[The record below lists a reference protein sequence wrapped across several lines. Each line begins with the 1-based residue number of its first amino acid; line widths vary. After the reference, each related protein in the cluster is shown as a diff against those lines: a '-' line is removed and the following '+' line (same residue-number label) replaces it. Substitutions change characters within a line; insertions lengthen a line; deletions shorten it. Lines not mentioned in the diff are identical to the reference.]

1 MNETSVGVVAAVC
14 VCIAITAAGVGLRV
28 WFARGRPSLC
38 GWRSGRKSSWR
49 QQYQQQS
56 SKDGSRDSESVHGL
70 SIESALDKLEGM
82 AAQRNYAYACQYA
95 EAHPIDDS
103 TGLLSSSDLE
113 LIAEHGANAWQ
124 FVADEDNVGVSV
136 RDGTEVEF
144 AGGEQSLVANLQFPN
159 EQRVYYYEVRL
170 TRLAPGT
177 NVAVGVAMRS
187 YPPLRLAGW
196 ARNSVGYHTCDGCV
210 YHSHPLDICRK
221 ARPAQTSDTLG
232 VGWRPRSGKAFFA
245 INGVIVGHVRTPW
258 AQKRLYPIVSADG
271 PCSLSVNMGTRAFVL
286 SHANMRY
293 WAVAPP
299 EGQRPPPPL
308 YHCASESLL
317 LATSPPSSVHSSST
331 HDIPPGYDDDHHQHF
346 HSAPHSAIDVDTSR
360 DD

>member
-1 MNETSVGVVAAVC
+1 M
-14 VCIAITAAGVGLRV
+14 
-28 WFARGRPSLC
+28 
-38 GWRSGRKSSWR
+38 
-49 QQYQQQS
+49 
-56 SKDGSRDSESVHGL
+56 DSESSLGL
-70 SIESALDKLEGM
+70 SIEGALDKLEGM

-113 LIAEHGANAWQ
+113 LVAEHGAGAWQ
-124 FVADEDNVGVSV
+124 FEASEENIGVSV
-136 RDGTEVEF
+136 RNGTEVEF
-144 AGGEQSLVANLQFPN
+144 TGGEQSLVANLQFPN
-159 EQRVYYYEVRL
+159 QQRVYYYEVRL
-170 TRLAPGT
+170 TRLAHGT
-177 NVAVGVAMRS
+177 NVAVGIAMHS

-196 ARNSVGYHTCDGCV
+196 ARNSVGYHTCDGSV
-210 YHSHPLDICRK
+210 YHSHPLDRIRNS
-221 ARPAQTSDTLG
+221 RPAYSSDTLG
-232 VGWRPRSGKAFFA
+232 VGWRPRSGKVFFA
-245 INGVIVGHVRTPW
+245 INGVIVSHVRTPW

-317 LATSPPSSVHSSST
+317 LAASPSASSACSS
-331 HDIPPGYDDDHHQHF
+331 HDVPPKYDDDHHARF
-346 HSAPHSAIDVDTSR
+346 LTF
-360 DD
+360 

>member
-1 MNETSVGVVAAVC
+1 MNETSIGVVAAVC
-14 VCIAITAAGVGLRV
+14 VCVALTVAGIGLRV
-28 WFARGRPSLC
+28 WFARGRPFWC
-38 GWRSGRKSSWR
+38 GW
-49 QQYQQQS
+49 QQYQQHAY
-56 SKDGSRDSESVHGL
+56 KDGNMDSESSLGL
-70 SIESALDKLEGM
+70 SIEGALDKLEGM

-113 LIAEHGANAWQ
+113 LVAEHGAGAWQ
-124 FVADEDNVGVSV
+124 FEASEENIGVSV
-136 RDGTEVEF
+136 RNGTEVEF
-144 AGGEQSLVANLQFPN
+144 TGGEQSLVANLQFPN
-159 EQRVYYYEVRL
+159 QQRVYYYEVRL
-170 TRLAPGT
+170 TRLAHGT
-177 NVAVGVAMRS
+177 NVAVGIAMHS

-196 ARNSVGYHTCDGCV
+196 ARNSVGYHTCDGSV
-210 YHSHPLDICRK
+210 YHSHPLDRIRNS
-221 ARPAQTSDTLG
+221 RPAYSSDTLG
-232 VGWRPRSGKAFFA
+232 VGWRPRSGKVFFA
-245 INGVIVGHVRTPW
+245 INGVIVSHVRTPW

-317 LATSPPSSVHSSST
+317 LAASPSASSACSS
-331 HDIPPGYDDDHHQHF
+331 HDVPPKYDDDHHARF
-346 HSAPHSAIDVDTSR
+346 LTF
-360 DD
+360 